1 MRGFRLLSLLLTLT
15 SAQYTDPGL
24 LPGFTTLQGCVT
36 VLFSDTGEE
45 LLNDIGCGNWLC
57 ACDHFSDAI
66 YTLSTMAVSQCNT
79 VTQDVTA
86 ATSLFNS
93 FCAQLSATPLV
104 STAFT
109 PAGLTNPFQ
118 WPGFSTLRSCV
129 QDLFGEGEE
138 LLNDVNCANWFCVC
152 DDSGA
157 SFTLSTLAASQCTDA
172 QDIAAA
178 TSVFNEFCDQISL
191 TAPVPTAATGNV
203 ATTNTPTSIGAQ
215 QTEGQTTSCM
225 YQGVL
230 IGLTDQTQPHI
241 P

>member
-1 MRGFRLLSLLLTLT
+1 MRGFKLLFPLLTLI

-24 LPGFTTLQGCVT
+24 LPGFSTFQGCVT

-45 LLNDIGCGNWLC
+45 LLNDIGCGDWYC
-57 ACDHFSDAI
+57 ACDHYSDAI
-66 YTLSTMAVSQCNT
+66 YTLSTMAVSQCTT
-79 VTQDVTA
+79 VAQDVIA

-93 FCAQLSATPLV
+93 FCLQLSAIPPA
-104 STAFT
+104 STTFS

-178 TSVFNEFCDQISL
+178 TSVLDAFCDQISL
-191 TAPVPTAATGNV
+191 TALVPTAATGNV
-203 ATTNTPTSIGAQ
+203 ATDSTPTITGN
-215 QTEGQTTSCM
+215 
-225 YQGVL
+225 QGT
-230 IGLTDQTQPHI
+230 GPAATG
-241 P
+241 